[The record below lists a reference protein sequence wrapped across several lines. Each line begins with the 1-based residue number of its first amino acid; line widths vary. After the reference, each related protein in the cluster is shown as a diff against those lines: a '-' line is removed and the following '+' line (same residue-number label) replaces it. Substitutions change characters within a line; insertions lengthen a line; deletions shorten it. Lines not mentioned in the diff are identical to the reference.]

1 MGRRRSTYSRK
12 KKINFKPII
21 IILLVLVFFAAIGV
35 KIFSSNDYTTQI
47 EEILSSNI
55 LKTTGAVSNISSV
68 DIKVYSNDGIK
79 YTNKH
84 ESIIKL
90 SSFDSS
96 IQEDMGKV
104 DAVKKILEN
113 LGKLEEAETVNEL
126 SPKQN
131 GYYWIDINLV
141 AEEKT
146 LIFKSEEDYNIDL
159 YYDISEQKIYV
170 KNKYYDEFSKKNNK
184 SKLKTYKVNDK
195 YKKLIEE
202 LSMSKK

>member
-21 IILLVLVFFAAIGV
+21 IILLALVFFAAIGV

-68 DIKVYSNDGIK
+68 DIKVYSNEGIK

-84 ESIIKL
+84 ENIIKL

-104 DAVKKILEN
+104 DAAKKMLEN
-113 LGKLEEAETVNEL
+113 LGKLEEVETVNEL

-184 SKLKTYKVNDK
+184 SKLKTYKVDDE